1 MEIEELGCI
10 NAADDFEARCAA
22 ARAVGFEVRVTRY
35 DGYGRRETHLV
46 RDGGVW
52 AYARS
57 GKLGEFD
64 GCIFVAVKPG
74 RVRELARVSGGAPS
88 SIADGMAA
96 VERKGGV

>member
-35 DGYGRRETHLV
+35 DNYGRRETHLV
-46 RDGGVW
+46 RDGAVL

-64 GCIFVAVKPG
+64 GCIFVVSKPG
-74 RVRELARVSGGAPS
+74 RGKQWAS
-88 SIADGMAA
+88 
-96 VERKGGV
+96 